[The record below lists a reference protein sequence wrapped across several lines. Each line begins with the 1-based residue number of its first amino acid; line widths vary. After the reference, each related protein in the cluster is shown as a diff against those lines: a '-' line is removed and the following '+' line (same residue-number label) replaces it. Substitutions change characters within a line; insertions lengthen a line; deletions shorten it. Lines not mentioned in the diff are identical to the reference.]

1 VCYKIDS
8 HLFWTFL
15 NCKLNKLR
23 LKRWQQKRSKS
34 SENIISVKEVSKF
47 TYSLPTIIAFASDQ
61 LSQVGK
67 VKGQRRAKQSK
78 AKQSKAKQSKQMN
91 EMSHEHKIKK

>member
-1 VCYKIDS
+1 MCYKIDS

-67 VKGQRRAKQSK
+67 GKGQRRAKQSK
-78 AKQSKAKQSKQMN
+78 AQQSKQMN
-91 EMSHEHKIKK
+91 EMSHEHKIKKYLIEK